1 MSQRIKF
8 IGKDATQLWPDL
20 TPGGIF
26 IGVSLGGKSPM
37 ANAEDVEAMLD
48 ALNDRGYTEV
58 TFLVTDDIARFNYHV
73 FETCSLTS
81 GAALKGAR
89 KEGDSLCS
97 LIESVA
103 VLWPYMNV
111 KIRRWEAINT
121 PELAK
126 MVETLEKVRT
136 ESPVL

>member
-1 MSQRIKF
+1 MA
-8 IGKDATQLWPDL
+8 DATN
-20 TPGGIF
+20 I
-26 IGVSLGGKSPM
+26 
-37 ANAEDVEAMLD
+37 EAMMD
-48 ALNDRGYTEV
+48 ALTERGYNEV

-97 LIESVA
+97 LIESAA

-111 KIRRWEAINT
+111 RVRRWEAINT